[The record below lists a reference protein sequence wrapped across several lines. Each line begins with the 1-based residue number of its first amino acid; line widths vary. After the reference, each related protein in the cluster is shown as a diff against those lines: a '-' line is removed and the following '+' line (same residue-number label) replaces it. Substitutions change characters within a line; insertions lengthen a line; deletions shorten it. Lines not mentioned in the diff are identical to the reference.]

1 MCVGGGEDCMSKR
14 LNLAFSL
21 LCDTDRVEDA
31 RSALQWLRG
40 SFNDVEFEL
49 EAIQANF
56 EMSSQT
62 RSSVMDVFS
71 RRYVRPFLLSMGLM
85 LIQQLSGINA
95 VIFYTVDIFEM
106 SGSTISGHLSTIIV
120 GIVNLLATF
129 VANAVIDKVG
139 RKVLVY
145 ISSGLMVVSL
155 LSLGSFFAV
164 QVSPRSPLSR
174 EL

>member
-1 MCVGGGEDCMSKR
+1 M
-14 LNLAFSL
+14 
-21 LCDTDRVEDA
+21 EDA

-49 EAIQANF
+49 EAIQINY

-62 RSSVMDVFS
+62 SSSLRDVFT
-71 RRYVRPFLLSMGLM
+71 RRHIRPFLLCMGLM

-95 VIFYTVDIFEM
+95 VIFYTVAIFEM

-120 GIVNLLATF
+120 GVVNLLATF

-155 LSLGSFFAV
+155 LALGSFFHVRVSSCYCSLLAV
-164 QVSPRSPLSR
+164 
-174 EL
+174 

>member
-1 MCVGGGEDCMSKR
+1 
-14 LNLAFSL
+14 
-21 LCDTDRVEDA
+21 
-31 RSALQWLRG
+31 
-40 SFNDVEFEL
+40 
-49 EAIQANF
+49 
-56 EMSSQT
+56 MSSQT
-62 RSSVMDVFS
+62 SSSLLDVFS
-71 RRYVRPFLLSMGLM
+71 RRHVRPFLLSMGLM

-129 VANAVIDKVG
+129 VANALIDKVG

-155 LSLGSFFAV
+155 LTLGSFFAV
-164 QVSPRSPLSR
+164 QVSPRCPFLKKTPASAVWNYTADDISMVRLLTR
-174 EL
+174 KEINY